1 MDVFKLAF
9 ETTIVG
15 LLTFVWLGVATY
27 LLFPDFKLDSIKERL
42 PALVKDN
49 PTAIGIGALILAYCL
64 GSAILPIA
72 NQLVNDEH
80 WPLNESGIRCQVF
93 TEQGHWLKNVGVD
106 ELPKGKDFS
115 LAELEPGHC
124 SYWAPIFTARP
135 IGIRARIWR
144 FLRLLVGSSVA
155 SSREGVKSEEALLKI
170 VDALERGRADKNRA
184 ALCQVQDSAVLAEVC
199 GYFEAGKDKEALG
212 VICGDAGGEIDKTV
226 AAKCDEFKAGKILT
240 IFQEQEITVLN
251 QGADKTERLRQ
262 LHERIVVLRGAV
274 FSGFVLLLICLFA
287 FFARM
292 NGSNSNWLRPAC
304 GILIAVLFSVFGFFN
319 GYRDLVNQDIFDTP
333 VLEILLVVI
342 TLFGGVLAFRR
353 ANTPRFLTKR
363 YVLVALFFTG
373 LTYGGWMWS
382 EILYDQQVIDAFAIL
397 QNGAETPQE
406 APRP

>member
-144 FLRLLVGSSVA
+144 SQGIPGRMRRSRCIRSGECTVA
-155 SSREGVKSEEALLKI
+155 SQPQKLLHPCADVYSPLDKHPRKRCLWCRCTVRQSRKP
-170 VDALERGRADKNRA
+170 
-184 ALCQVQDSAVLAEVC
+184 
-199 GYFEAGKDKEALG
+199 
-212 VICGDAGGEIDKTV
+212 
-226 AAKCDEFKAGKILT
+226 LT
-240 IFQEQEITVLN
+240 ISFVRTADRRPMGRYSTTGKKSLYHGPAGSIKRPELIVRGGNEFLN
-251 QGADKTERLRQ
+251 R
-262 LHERIVVLRGAV
+262 RG
-274 FSGFVLLLICLFA
+274 
-287 FFARM
+287 
-292 NGSNSNWLRPAC
+292 
-304 GILIAVLFSVFGFFN
+304 
-319 GYRDLVNQDIFDTP
+319 
-333 VLEILLVVI
+333 
-342 TLFGGVLAFRR
+342 
-353 ANTPRFLTKR
+353 
-363 YVLVALFFTG
+363 
-373 LTYGGWMWS
+373 YG
-382 EILYDQQVIDAFAIL
+382 
-397 QNGAETPQE
+397 
-406 APRP
+406 